1 MRSRILIQILKPE
14 GGIMLSSLAR
24 VSLWLVAVLV
34 VSVFPIS
41 LRAQESSAQEKSE
54 EKMEHKSTRHTESVT
69 GCLQK
74 GDEAGGFSLTGDDG
88 KMWELSSRKVKLA
101 DHVGHKVTV
110 TGVPAH
116 HSKTHEEKM
125 ETTEKKEAAGKE
137 YGDLR
142 VSSLKMVSESCQ

>member
-1 MRSRILIQILKPE
+1 
-14 GGIMLSSLAR
+14 MLSSLAR

-34 VSVFPIS
+34 VSVCPIY
-41 LRAQESSAQEKSE
+41 LCAQESAAQEKSE

-74 GDEAGGFSLTGDDG
+74 GDEAGGFSLMGDDG

-110 TGVPAH
+110 TGSRTE

-125 ETTEKKEAAGKE
+125 EKDEKKEAAGKD

-142 VSSLKMVSESCQ
+142 VTSLKMISDSCK

>member
-1 MRSRILIQILKPE
+1 
-14 GGIMLSSLAR
+14 MLSSLTR

-34 VSVFPIS
+34 VSVCPIS
-41 LRAQESSAQEKSE
+41 LRAQESPAQEKSE
-54 EKMEHKSTRHTESVT
+54 EKMEHKSTRHTENVT

-74 GDEAGGFSLTGDDG
+74 GDEAGGFALTGDDG
-88 KMWELSSRKVKLA
+88 KMWELRSKSVKLA

-110 TGVPAH
+110 TGSPAH

-125 ETTEKKEAAGKE
+125 EKDEKKESAGKE

-142 VSSLKMVSESCQ
+142 VTSLKMVSESCQ

>member
-1 MRSRILIQILKPE
+1 
-14 GGIMLSSLAR
+14 MLSSLAR

-34 VSVFPIS
+34 VSVGPIS
-41 LRAQESSAQEKSE
+41 LRAQETAAQEKSE
-54 EKMEHKSTRHTESVT
+54 NKIEQKATRHPESVT

-74 GDEAGGFSLTGDDG
+74 GDEAGGFSVTGDDG
-88 KMWELSSRKVKLA
+88 KMWELRSRSVKLA

-110 TGVPAH
+110 TGTPAH

-125 ETTEKKEAAGKE
+125 EKDEKKEASGKE

-142 VSSLKMVSESCQ
+142 VTSLKMVSESCQ

>member
-1 MRSRILIQILKPE
+1 
-14 GGIMLSSLAR
+14 MLSSLAR

-34 VSVFPIS
+34 VSVSSIS
-41 LRAQESSAQEKSE
+41 LRAQESAAQEKSE

-74 GDEAGGFSLTGDDG
+74 GDEAGGYALTGDDG
-88 KMWELSSRKVKLA
+88 KMWELRSKSVKLA

-110 TGVPAH
+110 TGSPSH
-116 HSKTHEEKM
+116 HSKAHEEKM
-125 ETTEKKEAAGKE
+125 ETAEKKEAAGKE

-142 VSSLKMVSESCQ
+142 VSSLRMVSESCN

>member
-1 MRSRILIQILKPE
+1 
-14 GGIMLSSLAR
+14 MLSSLAR

-34 VSVFPIS
+34 VSVGPIS
-41 LRAQESSAQEKSE
+41 LRAQETAAQEKSE
-54 EKMEHKSTRHTESVT
+54 NKMEQKATGHRESVT

-88 KMWELSSRKVKLA
+88 KMWELRSRSVKLA

-110 TGVPAH
+110 TGTPAH

-125 ETTEKKEAAGKE
+125 EKDEKKEASGKE

-142 VSSLKMVSESCQ
+142 VTSLKMVSESCQ

>member
-1 MRSRILIQILKPE
+1 MRSRILIQTVKPE
-14 GGIMLSSLAR
+14 GGVMLSSLTR

-34 VSVFPIS
+34 VSVAPIT
-41 LRAQESSAQEKSE
+41 LRAQETPAQEKNE
-54 EKMEHKSTRHTESVT
+54 EKMEHKSARHTESVT

-74 GDEAGGFSLTGDDG
+74 GDEAGGYSLTGDDG
-88 KMWELSSRKVKLA
+88 KMWELRSKSVNLA

-110 TGVPAH
+110 TGSLAH
-116 HSKTHEEKM
+116 HSKTHEEEM

>member
-1 MRSRILIQILKPE
+1 
-14 GGIMLSSLAR
+14 MLSSLAR

-34 VSVFPIS
+34 VSVGPIS
-41 LRAQESSAQEKSE
+41 LRAQETAAQEKSE
-54 EKMEHKSTRHTESVT
+54 NKMEQKATGHRESVT

-88 KMWELSSRKVKLA
+88 KMWELRSRSVKLA

-110 TGVPAH
+110 TGTPSH

-125 ETTEKKEAAGKE
+125 EKDEKKEASGKE

-142 VSSLKMVSESCQ
+142 VTSLKMVSESCQ

>member
-1 MRSRILIQILKPE
+1 
-14 GGIMLSSLAR
+14 MLSSLAR

-34 VSVFPIS
+34 VSVCPIC
-41 LRAQESSAQEKSE
+41 LRAQESAAQEKSE

-74 GDEAGGFSLTGDDG
+74 GDEAGGFSIMGDDG
-88 KMWELSSRKVKLA
+88 KMWELSGAKVKLA

-110 TGVPAH
+110 TGAPAH

-125 ETTEKKEAAGKE
+125 EKDEKKEAAGKE

-142 VSSLKMVSESCQ
+142 VTNLKMISDSCK